1 MLEQIE
7 INVISLLSKKLWKN
21 YSKFCR
27 AKTKRSKNCKMLS
40 NISRKYVTKVIANLE
55 RGWKIILDYIAK
67 EDNTLKE
74 ARKKSKSL
82 KRKEVSSDSLEFIS
96 FFTF

>member
-1 MLEQIE
+1 M
-7 INVISLLSKKLWKN
+7 
-21 YSKFCR
+21 
-27 AKTKRSKNCKMLS
+27 
-40 NISRKYVTKVIANLE
+40 TKVIANLE